1 MACLYIHKF
10 ATLVQVINQIWIHH
24 LNWKFGK
31 NDLANQ
37 EDVPHTAGTLS
48 KATRDTV
55 PLHTPLEMKE
65 NRKEG
70 EGSFHNLGH
79 ISPEPRLSL
88 LNCVSYCRQAKNIA
102 LQGAIAPA
110 LHKHDSEMPLL
121 PHMVWAATPRIKLKL
136 QTKSPAGP
144 RQGSRHTALQR
155 LAGTPWKVNVAP
167 TARNKILKGQSKVP
181 DDTPVL
187 TVPSLCHALQGQ
199 HSEHP
204 PSAARTSNCV

>member
-31 NDLANQ
+31 NDLGNQ

-55 PLHTPLEMKE
+55 PLHTPLDMKE

-70 EGSFHNLGH
+70 EGSFHNLRH

-121 PHMVWAATPRIKLKL
+121 THGVSSHTSNKAKIANQEPSRPKAGLPTH
-136 QTKSPAGP
+136 SPAEAG
-144 RQGSRHTALQR
+144 RHPMESQR
-155 LAGTPWKVNVAP
+155 ST
-167 TARNKILKGQSKVP
+167 
-181 DDTPVL
+181 
-187 TVPSLCHALQGQ
+187 
-199 HSEHP
+199 
-204 PSAARTSNCV
+204 NCKE